1 MLLEVTVPL
10 SCWEN
15 FRIQEAS
22 RLKNVLPALVLIGTT
37 TDHAYFSSVEI
48 SISHVELQLIMYRV
62 QLLLRV
68 KYLLRDFVVNITL
81 L

>member
-22 RLKNVLPALVLIGTT
+22 HLKNVLPALVLIGTT
-37 TDHAYFSSVEI
+37 TDHAYFSFCRNLYLPRRTTINHVPRAIATTGEI
-48 SISHVELQLIMYRV
+48 PLTGFCS
-62 QLLLRV
+62 
-68 KYLLRDFVVNITL
+68 
-81 L
+81 